1 MTIPEYISALNK
13 LYKAGIATEHSYR
26 GDLKIRS
33 KGRTLTFDDILH
45 YQRIIIA
52 LNETDRVMGVV
63 DEISKF

>member
-33 KGRTLTFDDILH
+33 KGLTLSFDVILH
-45 YQRIIIA
+45 YQRVIVA
-52 LNETDRVMGVV
+52 LTETDRVMREV
-63 DEISKF
+63 DDNN